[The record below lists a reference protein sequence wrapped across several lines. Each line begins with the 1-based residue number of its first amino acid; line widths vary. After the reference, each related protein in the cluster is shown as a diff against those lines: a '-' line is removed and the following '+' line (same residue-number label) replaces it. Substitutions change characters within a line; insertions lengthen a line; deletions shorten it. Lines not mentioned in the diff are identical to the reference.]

1 MNQPTLTIPKP
12 CHENWEGMTPE
23 DKGRFCGMCQKTV
36 VDFTEMPPSE
46 IGQFFE
52 EHRGQKICGRFRDD
66 QLAQPK
72 EPLLPEALV
81 NRIASSPMGF
91 RQMFVLALL
100 VCMGST
106 LFSCNKTVGEPADTG
121 IATVDSTTNGNDSG
135 NTETEKPAD
144 ATSINETVLSPPS
157 LMGDVAVE
165 PPPAQQDVKSRYKK
179 RTEKDIIVK
188 TVTGDVEVGITPP
201 IEEPVH
207 ITGDTIVLPKQ

>member
-23 DKGRFCGMCQKTV
+23 DKGRFCSMCQKTV
-36 VDFTEMPPSE
+36 IDFTEMAPAE
-46 IGQFFE
+46 IGHFFE
-52 EHRGQKICGRFRDD
+52 EHKGQKICGRFRDD
-66 QLAQPK
+66 QLVQPK

-81 NRIASSPMGF
+81 NRIASRPMGF

-106 LFSCNKTVGEPADTG
+106 LFSCHQTKGELN
-121 IATVDSTTNGNDSG
+121 IE
-135 NTETEKPAD
+135 TETPVDTNAAVTDSVNQELQKTGEVASVQD
-144 ATSINETVLSPPS
+144 TV
-157 LMGDVAVE
+157 
-165 PPPAQQDVKSRYKK
+165 PPPPMRRDVVLGSPTIKQQDAKSHCKK
-179 RTEKDIIVK
+179 SKAKDIIVK
-188 TVTGDVEVGITPP
+188 TVTGDVEMGITPP